1 MNTSGQGRGIGM
13 TWVTMALL
21 TTAAVASIRVLPA
34 MAPYGLASIFMY
46 VLPAIVFLVPVA
58 LVAAELASGRNGGVF
73 GWVRAAYGDRLGFL
87 AIWQQWMSVVVWFPA
102 QLAFFAGALAYVFQP
117 TLAANGLFVGSTILI
132 VYWIATMISLRG
144 MSYTAFVGSKGL
156 VIGTLVPAAT
166 LVVMAII
173 YLADGG
179 QSQLPTG
186 SASDYLPAFTGIAS
200 IVLIVSNF
208 LAYAGMEV
216 NAVHVTDMINPRK
229 GFPKSIGLA
238 SILILLVFIPPTLAI
253 AVGVPAAGID
263 LTTGVMQAFDAF
275 FDRVGIPWGTNAM
288 GLLIVVGILA
298 SVVTWIPGPSRG
310 LLLVAR
316 GGYLPRALQKTNGA
330 GVQVNILI
338 VQGILVSIL
347 ALFFAVIP
355 DVNSAF
361 WILTAIAVQLDM
373 IMYMILFMT
382 ALKLRRTQPDVPR
395 GFRAPAMRLVG
406 WVGFIASMLAFTLG
420 FFHTPES
427 SMNNVVHIAL
437 LLLGIVILGGGPLLF
452 YKFRKSSWDP
462 ANDSVRITNER
473 KGWPAVTDQ

>member
-58 LVAAELASGRNGGVF
+58 LVAAELASGWNGGVF

-87 AIWQQWMSVVVWFPA
+87 AIWQQWMQNVVWFPA
-102 QLAFFAGALAYVFQP
+102 QLAFFAGALAYVFNP
-117 TLAANGLFVGSTILI
+117 DLGSNGVFVGATILI
-132 VYWIATMISLRG
+132 VYWLATLISLRG
-144 MSYTAFVGSKGL
+144 MSFTAFVGSKGL
-156 VIGTLVPAAT
+156 IVGTLIPAAM
-166 LVVMAII
+166 LVIMALI

-179 QSQLPTG
+179 HSELETG
-186 SASDYLPAFTGIAS
+186 SGTSWLPAFTGIAS

-462 ANDSVRITNER
+462 ANDSVRITDER